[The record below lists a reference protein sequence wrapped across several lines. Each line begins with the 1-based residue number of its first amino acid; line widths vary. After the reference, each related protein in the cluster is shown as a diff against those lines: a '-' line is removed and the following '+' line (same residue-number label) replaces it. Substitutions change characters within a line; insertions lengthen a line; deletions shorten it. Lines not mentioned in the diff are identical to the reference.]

1 MKYYIHYAPGRI
13 RIQTPLIH
21 DNSPKGEEFKMF
33 MKGFKGISEVEIH
46 TVTGSAVIHFDEKVI
61 NCEQIIGIIEKHN
74 YFRLAEAETCDEVID
89 KTTKKVVEVAEK
101 IIIDSL
107 EGGVGA

>member
-1 MKYYIHYAPGRI
+1 MKYYIHYVLGRI

-21 DNSPKGEEFKMF
+21 DNPQKGEEFKMF
-33 MKGFKGISEVEIH
+33 MKGFNGISEVEIH

-74 YFRLAEAETCDEVID
+74 YFRLAEAETCDEVIE
-89 KTTKKVVEVAEK
+89 KTTKKVVEVAEQV
-101 IIIDSL
+101 IIDSF
-107 EGGVGA
+107 EGGIGA